1 MTLNVKRVGLFGGS
15 FDPVHNGHLA
25 VADYLTANDLVD
37 EVVFVPVG
45 LPWQKAKPV
54 ASAADR
60 KSMLELSIS
69 ETPKFKFSSLEI
81 DRPGVSYTIDTVE
94 ELSKKAP
101 QDEIYLVLGA
111 DAANSFPTWH
121 RVEEL
126 VNRVKL
132 LIIAREQQAV
142 TNLESDFQFVN
153 MSLVDVSS
161 SMVRKLVS
169 QGSSISHLVPKEVAS
184 YISGHKLYQNND
196 VR

>member
-69 ETPKFKFSSLEI
+69 KTPKFKFSSLEI

-94 ELSKKAP
+94 ELLKKAP

-111 DAANSFPTWH
+111 DAANSIPTWH

-142 TNLESDFQFVN
+142 TNLEIDFQFVN
-153 MSLVDVSS
+153 MPLVDVSS

-169 QGSSISHLVPKEVAS
+169 QGLSISHLVPKEVAS